1 MLSCTKIS
9 VRNRRDLHTMQKVEH
24 HRRIWQLA
32 YKYIGARLSER
43 HSKAHK
49 DVEDAGC

>member
-1 MLSCTKIS
+1 
-9 VRNRRDLHTMQKVEH
+9 MQKVEH